1 MEATFQRSLGCCK
14 YGGFVIQHQVKKTKT
29 DEKTD
34 SYKLRKTKTDELE
47 FRLLSVPGRYLC
59 GRSDS
64 CKDGV
69 SYARR

>member
-1 MEATFQRSLGCCK
+1 MLQIWGVAANMEATFQRSLGCCK

-47 FRLLSVPGRYLC
+47 FRLLSVPGQY
-59 GRSDS
+59 
-64 CKDGV
+64 
-69 SYARR
+69 